1 MLGYEIGMRSQP
13 IAGTLDLDDH
23 GMVEQAIEQRGG
35 DDGIA
40 EDLAPLGKTPVG
52 CQDHG
57 TFFVTR
63 IDELEEQIG
72 AAGRDRQI
80 TDLID
85 DQQARSNQEADLVG
99 QATLSLGPVE
109 GLDQLG
115 ERTAINTA
123 PGLDGRHAERRRQMA
138 LAGSGRTN
146 LILLDIMAVR
156 RSFTT
161 PFTRAAARRW
171 PLCAATGSGRAGCWS
186 SFSSTGRW
194 RRYPPGCVSRMRH
207 RCLSGIGLGSA

>member
-1 MLGYEIGMRSQP
+1 VLGYEISVSSQP

-23 GMVEQAIEQRGG
+23 GVVEQAIEQRGG

-40 EDLAPLGKTPVG
+40 EDFTPLGKPPVG

-57 TFFVTR
+57 AFFVTR

-72 AAGRDRQI
+72 AAGGDRQI

-99 QATLSLGPVE
+99 QTALSLGPVE
-109 GLDQLG
+109 GLYQLG
-115 ERTAINTA
+115 ERTAIHTA
-123 PGLDGRHAERRRQMA
+123 PGLDGGHAKRRRQMA
-138 LAGSGRTN
+138 LTGSRRTN

-161 PFTRAAARRW
+161 PFTRAAARR
-171 PLCAATGSGRAGCWS
+171 
-186 SFSSTGRW
+186 
-194 RRYPPGCVSRMRH
+194 
-207 RCLSGIGLGSA
+207 